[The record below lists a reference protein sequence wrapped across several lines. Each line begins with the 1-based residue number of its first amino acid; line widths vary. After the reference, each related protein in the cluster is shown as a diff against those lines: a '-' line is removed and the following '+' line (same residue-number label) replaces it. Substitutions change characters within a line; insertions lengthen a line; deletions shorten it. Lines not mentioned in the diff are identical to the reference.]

1 MRIRVN
7 HRELDDVK
15 NKMIENSN
23 ELFNEIDGII
33 KDIEVLKTMWSVN
46 DANIFYTK
54 IDNYLF
60 RLKSVPETLNSFSKV
75 INKGNIMYKNLD
87 LDAKNEIEKVRMS

>member
-7 HRELDDVK
+7 HGELDDVK

-33 KDIEVLKTMWSVN
+33 KDIEILKTMWSGN

>member
-33 KDIEVLKTMWSVN
+33 KDIEVLKTMWSGN

>member
-33 KDIEVLKTMWSVN
+33 KDIEILKTMWSGN

-87 LDAKNEIEKVRMS
+87 LNAKSEIEKVRMS

>member
-7 HRELDDVK
+7 HGELDDVK

-23 ELFNEIDGII
+23 ELFNEINGII
-33 KDIEVLKTMWSVN
+33 KDIEVLKTMWSG
-46 DANIFYTK
+46 DEANIFYTK

-87 LDAKNEIEKVRMS
+87 LEAKNEIENVRMS